1 MKIETVKAYQHQ
13 MELQQLDQHIMEL
26 KHQALKINADII
38 DNERMR
44 VRRLDTGGRSRG
56 VGTQVDTLA

>member
-1 MKIETVKAYQHQ
+1 MRIDVVQSYQKQ

-26 KHQALKINADII
+26 KHQSLKINADII

-44 VRRLDTGGRSRG
+44 LRRLDIGGKSRG
-56 VGTQVDTLA
+56 LGTKVDTLA